1 MSAPAI
7 TASSLR
13 KTYQQTVALRD
24 VSFTVPTASILAVVG
39 PDGAGKTTLLRILS
53 GILDRDAGMIAIFG
67 DDYSHDFE
75 SKKANIGYMP
85 QRFGL
90 YEDLTVQENI
100 DFFADLFSVKGEERR
115 TRVKR
120 LLEFSRMDP
129 FTDRL
134 AGKLSGGMKQKLG
147 LACALI
153 HSPKILLLD
162 EPTNGVDPVSR
173 REFWRLL
180 YDLNRD
186 GTTIIIS
193 SSYMD
198 EAERAS
204 RFMLMHKGGIIA
216 EGVPSD
222 IRSNFQQAVF
232 ELPLEKA
239 RAAKSLL
246 ESELRL
252 ISVTLFGKSLHIAA
266 KREMA
271 LKEVAAIVS
280 AKGVDATQLREIIPS
295 FEDIYI
301 GLSKDAE

>member
-1 MSAPAI
+1 MIPAV

-13 KTYQQTVALRD
+13 KTFGATVALNNL
-24 VSFTVPTASILAVVG
+24 SFAVPAASILAVVG
-39 PDGAGKTTLLRILS
+39 PDGAGKTTLLRILA
-53 GILDRDAGMIAIFG
+53 GILDSDSGTIQILG
-67 DDYSHDFE
+67 DDFQHQFE
-75 SKKANIGYMP
+75 SKKANLGYMP

-100 DFFADLFSVKGEERR
+100 DFFADLFSVKGSERR
-115 TRVKR
+115 TRIKR

-153 HSPKILLLD
+153 HNPKILLLD

-186 GTTIIIS
+186 GTTIVIS

-204 RFMLMHKGGIIA
+204 RFLLLHKGAIIS
-216 EGVPSD
+216 EGEPAL
-222 IRSNFQQAVF
+222 IRSNFHQTVY
-232 ELPLEKA
+232 ELVPENA
-239 RAAKSLL
+239 RLAK
-246 ESELRL
+246 ERL
-252 ISVTLFGKSLHIAA
+252 STHPSFLSISLFGKALHIAA
-266 KREMA
+266 A
-271 LKEVAAIVS
+271 KETPFHDIAAAIG
-280 AKGVDATQLREIIPS
+280 AEGFPVDSLREIIPS

-301 GLSKDAE
+301 GLSQET

>member
-1 MSAPAI
+1 MTVAAI
-7 TASSLR
+7 TAKSLK
-13 KTYQQTVALRD
+13 KTFLETAALHD
-24 VSFTVPTASILAVVG
+24 LSFTVSAGSIVAVVG
-39 PDGAGKTTLLRILS
+39 PDGAGKTTLLRILA
-53 GILDRDAGMIAIFG
+53 GILDSDSGEIQIFG
-67 DDYSHDFE
+67 DDYRHEFEAKKSH
-75 SKKANIGYMP
+75 IGYMP

-115 TRVKR
+115 TRIKR

-153 HSPKILLLD
+153 HNPKILLLD

-186 GTTIIIS
+186 GATIIIS

-204 RFMLMHKGGIIA
+204 RFILLHTGAIIA
-216 EGVPSD
+216 EGVPSE
-222 IRSNFQQAVF
+222 IRANFHQLVF
-232 ELPLEKA
+232 ELTPENA
-239 RAAKSLL
+239 RGAKELL
-246 ESELRL
+246 GTGTPFQ
-252 ISVTLFGKSLHIAA
+252 SVSLFGKTLHVATP
-266 KREMA
+266 REMTF
-271 LKEVAAIVS
+271 EQVARIVDER
-280 AKGVDATQLREIIPS
+280 GVPATSLREILPS

-301 GLSKDAE
+301 GLSKEP

>member
-1 MSAPAI
+1 MTAAISAH
-7 TASSLR
+7 SLHR
-13 KTYQQTVALRD
+13 AFGETVALNNLT
-24 VSFTVPTASILAVVG
+24 FNVPEASILAVVG
-39 PDGAGKTTLLRILS
+39 PDGAGKTTLLRILA
-53 GILDRDAGMIAIFG
+53 GILNADSGTIQISG
-67 DDYSHDFE
+67 DDYRHNFE
-75 SKKANIGYMP
+75 SKKADIGYMP

-100 DFFADLFSVKGEERR
+100 DFFADLFSVKGEQRR
-115 TRVKR
+115 TRVQR
-120 LLEFSRMDP
+120 LLQFSRMDP
-129 FTDRL
+129 FVDRL

-153 HSPKILLLD
+153 HNPRILLLD

-204 RFMLMHKGGIIA
+204 RFLLLHKGNIIT
-216 EGVPSD
+216 EGEPAQ
-222 IRSNFQQAVF
+222 IRANFHQAVY
-232 ELPLEKA
+232 ELTPEDA
-239 RAAKSLL
+239 RIAK
-246 ESELRL
+246 ERL
-252 ISVTLFGKSLHIAA
+252 NSDSPFLSISLFGKSLHIATS
-266 KREMA
+266 REMQ
-271 LKEVAAIVS
+271 LERVTEAIS
-280 AKGVDATQLREIIPS
+280 SKGISIDSLREIIPS

-301 GLSKDAE
+301 GLSQEL